1 VKPAKP
7 PRELARGEG
16 VSFWLIG
23 TEVYRA
29 PTGAAFDTFG
39 IPQGVRWECEFSL
52 WNRFRA
58 LFDFAKEVTP

>member
-1 VKPAKP
+1 
-7 PRELARGEG
+7 

-29 PTGAAFDTFG
+29 PTGAEFDTFG
-39 IPQGVRWECEFSL
+39 IPQGVRWECEFAL

-58 LFDFAKEVTP
+58 LFDFAKETP